1 LTIFIFELPQ
11 GRGEHRSSWA
21 WTQQP
26 HHAADRGWRKAAL
39 DGLPL
44 NAYLTGQFDQSKLT
58 MADEN
63 RRGFGEGAPQ
73 FEHSAAAPRELR
85 EVQASVAKAHFSQL
99 LDEVERGQNFVILRH
114 GRPVA
119 RLTPDPDG
127 RQRRT
132 TEAIANIKRL
142 AKERAAEFG
151 PVTVEEII
159 SSIHEGHK
167 Y

>member
-1 LTIFIFELPQ
+1 MYSDQPTIPSSVVIFRNELTRQPASQCKSSILTIFIFELPQ

-63 RRGFGEGAPQ
+63 RRGFGEG
-73 FEHSAAAPRELR
+73 
-85 EVQASVAKAHFSQL
+85 
-99 LDEVERGQNFVILRH
+99 
-114 GRPVA
+114 
-119 RLTPDPDG
+119 
-127 RQRRT
+127 
-132 TEAIANIKRL
+132 
-142 AKERAAEFG
+142 
-151 PVTVEEII
+151 
-159 SSIHEGHK
+159 
-167 Y
+167 

>member
-1 LTIFIFELPQ
+1 
-11 GRGEHRSSWA
+11 
-21 WTQQP
+21 
-26 HHAADRGWRKAAL
+26 
-39 DGLPL
+39 
-44 NAYLTGQFDQSKLT
+44 

-63 RRGFGEGAPQ
+63 RQGFGESTAP
-73 FEHSAAAPRELR
+73 FERRDATAQKELR
-85 EVQASVAKAHFSQL
+85 EVQASLAKAHFSQL
-99 LDEVERGQNFVILRH
+99 LDEVERGQGFVIMRH

-119 RLTPDPDG
+119 HLIPDPED

-132 TEAIANIKRL
+132 SEAIANIKRL